1 MLVHQIESNLYERSG
16 KAINNFDKTLPPI
29 QSDMAR
35 EITKDPYIYDF
46 LTMSDDYK
54 EKELEDK
61 LIDNIKDFLLELG
74 NGFAFV
80 GKQYKLE
87 VGDSEYRIDL
97 LFYHT
102 KLHCYVVVELKN
114 RKFIPEYAGK
124 LSFYVSAVDGEI
136 KAKED
141 NPTIGILI
149 CKSKNNL
156 LVEYSLKDINKPI
169 GVSEYKLTAKLPEEL
184 KSALPSIEQIEKE
197 LEELK

>member
-1 MLVHQIESNLYERSG
+1 MIHQIESDLYARSG

-29 QSDMAR
+29 QSDTAR
-35 EITKDPYIYDF
+35 EITKDSYIYDF

-102 KLHCYVVVELKN
+102 KLHCYVVVELKT

-124 LSFYVSAVDGEI
+124 MTINYLSTHHLMLNTNIMKNYV
-136 KAKED
+136 
-141 NPTIGILI
+141 
-149 CKSKNNL
+149 
-156 LVEYSLKDINKPI
+156 
-169 GVSEYKLTAKLPEEL
+169 
-184 KSALPSIEQIEKE
+184 
-197 LEELK
+197 